1 VFYDYICTA
10 RISRPPQSLM
20 ETRIKSSPDY
30 KTDLIAARR
39 KSAKSL
45 LWIGIVS
52 IVMLF
57 GGLTS
62 AYIVRSDTGNW
73 LRFELPDIFF
83 ISTALIIT
91 SSITLF
97 LAVSAAK
104 KNHYPGVKLWVFLT
118 FALGVAFCFTQV
130 AGWDYLYGKGIVFA
144 GKYSNAS
151 GSFLYVLTG
160 VHMAHLAAGLIS
172 LCVVLI
178 NSLRMKY
185 NASDLLG
192 LELCSIYWHFL
203 DVLWVYLFLFLYFIR

>member
-1 VFYDYICTA
+1 MKEKIA
-10 RISRPPQSLM
+10 P
-20 ETRIKSSPDY
+20 SPDY
-30 KTDLIAARR
+30 KTDLLAAKK

-57 GGLTS
+57 AGLTS
-62 AYIVRSDTGNW
+62 AYVVRADNGNW
-73 LRFELPDIFF
+73 LIFNLPDTFF
-83 ISTALIIT
+83 ISTAVIIT

-97 LAVSAAK
+97 LGLQSAK
-104 KNHYPGVKLWVFLT
+104 KNNYTATSLFVLLT
-118 FALGVAFCFTQV
+118 FVLGLIFCYTQYVAW
-130 AGWDYLYGKGIVFA
+130 GNLYSKGIVFA

-160 VHMAHLAAGLIS
+160 VHIAHLGAGLIS
-172 LCVVLI
+172 LFVVLI
-178 NSLRMKY
+178 NSLRKKY
-185 NASDLLG
+185 NVENLLG